1 MAVKLSSLK
10 KREIRRKIVFTNE
23 LGEQEIINIK
33 NPDQEAKNI
42 LVKFLSGKLEVQ
54 QGEDLHIEPKDIM
67 LNCLPLLTDIEIDE
81 EDIDYIIEDP
91 SPQLV
96 EVHYHIAEIIQEI
109 INEMLMQQSANLSFV
124 NQHSVKQDIENKV
137 EKLSQETPKRGRK
150 KKVVEN

>member
-42 LVKFLSGKLEVQ
+42 LVKFLSGKLETQ
-54 QGEDLHIEPKDIM
+54 EGEDLHIEPKDIM

-124 NQHSVKQDIENKV
+124 NQHNVIQDIENKV
-137 EKLSQETPKRGRK
+137 EKLSQDAPKRGRK
-150 KKVVEN
+150 KKIVEN